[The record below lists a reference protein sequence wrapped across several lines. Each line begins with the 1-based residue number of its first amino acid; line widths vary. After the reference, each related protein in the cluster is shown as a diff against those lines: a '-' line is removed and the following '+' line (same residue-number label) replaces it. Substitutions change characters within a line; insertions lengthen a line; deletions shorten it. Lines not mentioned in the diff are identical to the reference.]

1 MRNSVSFPS
10 SGGIV
15 PFNSK
20 PDRRI
25 SVTLPGKPP
34 ILMCSH
40 LSMRTSA
47 LQFIEALLA
56 RVSRRPRR
64 ILQSWMRPGL
74 PQDAGTAMPFA
85 HGPISGFLESAEVGE
100 PPSDAAASDAT
111 NAATTDRVTTNQ
123 MGGLVMAPLFL
134 FSALRCMATDET
146 VVKVSPCER
155 TKASRERKASASS
168 WAIPPSRHMILY
180 EPLEQGYAEMRR
192 RSGL

>member
-1 MRNSVSFPS
+1 MLPVRELLLRLSLRNSVSLPS
-10 SGGIV
+10 SRGIV

-25 SVTLPGKPP
+25 SVTRPGNPP
-34 ILMCSH
+34 NLMCSH

-47 LQFIEALLA
+47 LQLREEPLA

-64 ILQSWMRPGL
+64 MLQSYMRPGL
-74 PQDAGTAMPFA
+74 PQDAGTAIPFA

-111 NAATTDRVTTNQ
+111 NAATTGRVTTNQ

-134 FSALRCMATDET
+134 FSARRGTESDEPFLI
-146 VVKVSPCER
+146 VSP
-155 TKASRERKASASS
+155 RERRRHPGSGRPQLHRGQY
-168 WAIPPSRHMILY
+168 PPR
-180 EPLEQGYAEMRR
+180 GT
-192 RSGL
+192 